1 MFGGDLL
8 GSTDHGRVVGI
19 LHVHE
24 AGSELVDVF
33 PAKGMFG
40 DHVDMVVDDHDVPD
54 AVRRIDASCGIGYH
68 QTADA
73 HQLHHPH
80 GIGNLVHRVAFVVVE
95 ASVESHDVFSA
106 QIAEDHLARMP
117 FDGRYGEVGN
127 LAVRDTVANVDFG
140 DQVAQTGSQD
150 DGPLDG
156 LVGVTTEK
164 FGGFFQ
170 FFKHIYDF
178 LCSL

>member
-1 MFGGDLL
+1 
-8 GSTDHGRVVGI
+8 
-19 LHVHE
+19 
-24 AGSELVDVF
+24 
-33 PAKGMFG
+33 
-40 DHVDMVVDDHDVPD
+40 
-54 AVRRIDASCGIGYH
+54 
-68 QTADA
+68 
-73 HQLHHPH
+73 
-80 GIGNLVHRVAFVVVE
+80 
-95 ASVESHDVFSA
+95 
-106 QIAEDHLARMP
+106 MP

-156 LVGVTTEK
+156 LVGVTAEK

-170 FFKHIYDF
+170 FFKQSYDF

>member
-1 MFGGDLL
+1 MF
-8 GSTDHGRVVGI
+8 
-19 LHVHE
+19 
-24 AGSELVDVF
+24 F
-33 PAKGMFG
+33 PRRGMFG
-40 DHVDMVVDDHDVPD
+40 DHVDVVVDDHDVPD

-95 ASVESHDVFSA
+95 ASVEGHDVFSA

-127 LAVRDTVANVDFG
+127 LAVRDAMANVDFG
-140 DQVAQTGSQD
+140 DQVAQTGSQE

-156 LVGVTTEK
+156 LVGDTTEK